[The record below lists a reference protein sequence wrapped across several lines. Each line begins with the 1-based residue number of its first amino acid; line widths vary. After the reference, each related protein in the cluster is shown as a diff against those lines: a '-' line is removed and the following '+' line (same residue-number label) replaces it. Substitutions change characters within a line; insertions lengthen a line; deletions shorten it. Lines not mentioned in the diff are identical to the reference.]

1 MGPEGMKAAGDR
13 LKRAISSAVDPP
25 PEVLEQFPLADTE
38 SITFLPLTYY
48 NYTTEDQV
56 GVWFYAVFFFLFCC
70 QNPKTILYCVSK
82 YSELHGLSKLKLS
95 I

>member
-1 MGPEGMKAAGDR
+1 MKAAGDR
-13 LKRAISSAVDPP
+13 LKRAIASAVDPP

-56 GVWFYAVFFFLFCC
+56 GGVLLLSSC
-70 QNPKTILYCVSK
+70 QNPETILYHCASK
-82 YSELHGLSKLKLS
+82 YSELEEV
-95 I
+95 

>member
-1 MGPEGMKAAGDR
+1 MKAAGDR

-56 GVWFYAVFFFLFCC
+56 GVGFHGGFFFIFFVAKI
-70 QNPKTILYCVSK
+70 PKQFYIAHRKTPNWRFDQAPN
-82 YSELHGLSKLKLS
+82 
-95 I
+95 